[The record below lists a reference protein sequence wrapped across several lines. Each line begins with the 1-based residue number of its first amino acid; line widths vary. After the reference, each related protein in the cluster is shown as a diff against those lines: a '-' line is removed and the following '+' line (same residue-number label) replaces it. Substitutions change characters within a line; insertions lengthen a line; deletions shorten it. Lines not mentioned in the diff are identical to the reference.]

1 MKALRRT
8 SEPPACV
15 QVPSFTSMGQHSLFF
30 LCTTLSAAAFV
41 SYLVKAIKLRMYSI
55 KIVIWIET
63 LGIAA
68 SLGN

>member
-1 MKALRRT
+1 MEALRRT
-8 SEPPACV
+8 SELAACV
-15 QVPSFTSMGQHSLFF
+15 QVPSFTSMGQHGLLF
-30 LCTTLSAAAFV
+30 LYTTLSAAVFV

-55 KIVIWIET
+55 NILIWIET